1 MAPEIKQLT
10 IDDYDEIIRV
20 WSFAGLPFKPKGRD
34 RRDKIEKEMS
44 NPNCA
49 FFGLFEN
56 GRMIA
61 LVIANFDGRRGWINR
76 LAVDPERRG
85 KGIGKQLIARAE
97 DFLRG
102 IGAVVICA
110 LIEDINYP
118 SISCFQSAGYS
129 VEADIKYF
137 TKRPGPDD

>member
-1 MAPEIKQLT
+1 MAPEIRRLT

-34 RRDKIEKEMS
+34 RRDTIEKEMI

-49 FFGLFEN
+49 FFGMFDD
-56 GRMIA
+56 GQMMAVI
-61 LVIANFDGRRGWINR
+61 IANFDGRRGWINR

-85 KGIGKQLIARAE
+85 KGIGKQLIAHAE
-97 DFLRG
+97 DFLREA
-102 IGAVVICA
+102 GAVVICA

-118 SISCFQSAGYS
+118 SISCFQSAGYA
-129 VEADIKYF
+129 VEQNIKYF
-137 TKRPGPDD
+137 TKRPSRDA